1 MTLMQLNALRK
12 GLRTLRQQNEE
23 ITIKADS
30 IPGGNL
36 NGMPSAKGVSNSKE
50 NRLHAYLNDKEK
62 LDIRF
67 AKMLKEYSE
76 TLKYIESIKEHTTYL
91 IFYYRFIQDCS
102 WTNVAMKIGGDN
114 TADTVRMQV
123 NRYLQKN

>member
-36 NGMPSAKGVSNSKE
+36 NGMPSAKSISNSKE

-76 TLKYIESIKEHTTYL
+76 TLKYIESIKDHTTYL

>member
-36 NGMPSAKGVSNSKE
+36 NGMPSAKSISNSKE

-76 TLKYIESIKEHTTYL
+76 TLKYIESIKDHTTYL

-102 WTNVAMKIGGDN
+102 WTNVAMKVGGDN

>member
-1 MTLMQLNALRK
+1 MNLKQLNALRK
-12 GLRTLRQQNEE
+12 GLRALRLKKEE

-30 IPGGNL
+30 IPGGNN
-36 NGMPSAKGVSNSKE
+36 NGMPSAKGVSNSTE
-50 NRLHAYLNDKEK
+50 IRYQVYLNADEK

-76 TLKYIESIKEHTTYL
+76 TMRYIENITDHTTYL
-91 IFYYRFIQDCS
+91 IFRYRFVFDYS
-102 WTNVAMKIGGDN
+102 WTKVAMKIGGNN
-114 TADTVRMQV
+114 TADTVRMRV